1 MHSSIWIVGAG
12 ANPLNFSIMMIF
24 HQVKKVYLLLTFCQ
38 RSFLQEERK
47 LDFLQ
52 AKLFTNFAFE
62 ELKRNWNCVFQPI
75 SFAWENYWKN
85 DIFPW
90 FVPGIL
96 FTFNSSQKWKYR
108 KIAGSILFFEDL
120 APNIS
125 GQTVPESVGSIWR
138 RVLLKGEYYWQFY
151 GKFPK
156 FGAIIRY

>member
-1 MHSSIWIVGAG
+1 MCTVHSSIWIVEGA

-75 SFAWENYWKN
+75 SFALENYWKN

-90 FVPGIL
+90 YVAGIL
-96 FTFNSSQKWKYR
+96 FTFNSSQKWKYH
-108 KIAGSILFFEDL
+108 KIANTTRGFYSFFSTFSSKYSR
-120 APNIS
+120 PN
-125 GQTVPESVGSIWR
+125 SVGSIW
-138 RVLLKGEYYWQFY
+138 GQ
-151 GKFPK
+151 
-156 FGAIIRY
+156 AIIRN